1 MNIKSIIYF
10 TFFTLA
16 TQCSFAADP
25 AFEGYYKFI
34 LGTVHSGYVV
44 QRFEIDDAKKQMTST
59 YYVFVKTP
67 SGSTTESLVAK
78 SDLSFE
84 PISYQYSALVDGKM
98 KSVDATFKN
107 KKMTAKMT
115 DSGKTQAVVLTVP
128 QNGFLST
135 FLNYVMLKNGLM
147 VGKNYE
153 YYALTEESP
162 ACFKGDPNCK
172 PAEAG
177 FIKGTAGIKAEQ
189 KLNNIDSFK
198 VDFKFK
204 GVAFTGLLSQA
215 GETLGSISPMQDAST
230 ELVDSKESAVGVFPF
245 SEKHIQALFG
255 DIPVGKK
262 NELFASL
269 AAAPNTT
276 SSPTTQMQ
284 TQEETPVTKLPPK
297 KELPSKKVEN

>member
-1 MNIKSIIYF
+1 MSIKSIVYF
-10 TFFTLA
+10 TFFILVA
-16 TQCSFAADP
+16 QSSFAADP

-34 LGTVHSGYVV
+34 LGGQHSGYVV
-44 QRFEIDDAKKQMTST
+44 QRFEINDAKKQMTST

-115 DSGKTQAVVLTVP
+115 DNGKTQSVILNVP

-153 YYALTEESP
+153 YYALAEESP
-162 ACFKGDPNCK
+162 ACFKGDKNCK
-172 PAEAG
+172 ATDVG

-189 KLNNIDSFK
+189 KVGAVDAYK
-198 VDFKFK
+198 VDFNYK
-204 GVAFTGLLSQA
+204 GVSFIGLLSHA
-215 GETLGSISPMQDAST
+215 GETLGSISPMQEAST
-230 ELVDSKESAVGVFPF
+230 ELVSSRQAAVGAFPF
-245 SEKHIQALFG
+245 KEKHIRALFG
-255 DIPVGKK
+255 DIPAGKK
-262 NELFASL
+262 NALNIT
-269 AAAPNTT
+269 AAAP
-276 SSPTTQMQ
+276 SMPPPEQA
-284 TQEETPVTKLPPK
+284 PVPMK
-297 KELPSKKVEN
+297 